1 MIEQWQ
7 PGNSVSIDTQLLK
20 KLASEPHASG
30 ELKQD
35 LLTATEYSQ
44 LKQWIQVPEAQW
56 QTALAELSD
65 PQLMAIAYWYVRA
78 EEELSGWESGAK
90 NPAIW
95 VFRRLKQLQRRP
107 DKETIRAIRAL
118 TRNRYIPNGK
128 VL

>member
-7 PGNSVSIDTQLLK
+7 PGNSVSIDTPLLK
-20 KLASEPHASG
+20 KLASEPHESG
-30 ELKQD
+30 ELNQD
-35 LLTATEYSQ
+35 LFTEAEYRQ

-65 PQLMAIAYWYVRA
+65 QQLLAIAYWYVRA

-95 VFRRLKQLQRRP
+95 VFRWLKQLQRRP
-107 DKETIRAIRAL
+107 NKETVRAIKAL
-118 TRNRYIPNGK
+118 TSNRYIPNGK